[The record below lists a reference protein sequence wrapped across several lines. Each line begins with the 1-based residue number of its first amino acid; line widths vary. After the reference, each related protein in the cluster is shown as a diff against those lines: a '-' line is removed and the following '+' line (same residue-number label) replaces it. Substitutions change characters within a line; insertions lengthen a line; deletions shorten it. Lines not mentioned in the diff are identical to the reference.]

1 MAGFTV
7 NVISEKED
15 KRVPISVAGQIMVD
29 VQDLFRHIGEYLI
42 SRELRLQEA
51 TPSKLSD
58 KFTIYMD
65 GTGGITLNASTT
77 APETSGYGDVVD
89 DALKLLEI
97 TMDTLGSGTGAY
109 WVEDNFKDAI
119 YRNQVIIDIVALY
132 QDINDKPGYALMYGS
147 GAELKRFGKVDVD
160 KMANF
165 ISDRGM
171 SVNSVTIGVI
181 ERMGNKASDSR
192 YTLNAGSENVRITFS
207 DPKCTDGLSDGPSIV
222 AGRINYSDE
231 GKIRSVENVYE
242 ISPLTNIKFRRM
254 ISSTG
259 DVELKVPVDVKIG
272 FKDGK
277 WTLSNNDLGIM
288 ASNAK
293 WDEAVTSFHDYFVFL
308 WTEYKDKGTD
318 GLSDEEIEVRDALN
332 ALVA

>member
-65 GTGGITLNASTT
+65 GTGGITLNASTA
-77 APETSGYGDVVD
+77 APETSGYGDVID

-259 DVELKVPVDVKIG
+259 DVELKVPVDVNVG
-272 FKDGK
+272 FRDGK